1 MRMTFPL
8 LLALWLPAAFGQ
20 TASQTMYKCVDR
32 DKRVTYSNI
41 TCEKQG
47 LVNSGV
53 VVERTMT
60 LPTAPAQDLK
70 PKPKPAPEPEKPAA
84 QVVEPKV
91 PQTKDNPDGMPALP
105 TVKPPVK

>member
-1 MRMTFPL
+1 MRLLFPL
-8 LLALWLPAAFGQ
+8 FVALAVSPVFGQ
-20 TASQTMYKCVDR
+20 TANQTTMYKCVDR

-53 VVERTMT
+53 VVDRTMT
-60 LPTAPAQDLK
+60 LPIAPAQDLK
-70 PKPKPAPEPEKPAA
+70 PKPAPEKAAA
-84 QVVEPKV
+84 QTVEPKL
-91 PQTKDNPDGMPALP
+91 PQMKEDAYGAPALP